1 MIGCI
6 STSLN
11 VVNIAVLFLASNKRS
26 AIRLRKRVIGTR
38 FSLRAEYAMVLTVVS
53 AGLGAAARF
62 AITASTSSRV
72 IRPPTPV
79 PFTSEA

>member
-38 FSLRAEYAMVLTVVS
+38 FSLRAEYAIVLTVVS
-53 AGLGAAARF
+53 AGLDAATRF
-62 AITASTSSRV
+62 AITPSTSSRV